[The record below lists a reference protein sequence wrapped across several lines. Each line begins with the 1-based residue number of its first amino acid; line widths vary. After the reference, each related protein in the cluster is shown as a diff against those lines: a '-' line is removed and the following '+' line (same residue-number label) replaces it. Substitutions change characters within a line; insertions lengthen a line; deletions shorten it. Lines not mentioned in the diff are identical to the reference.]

1 MQFPMVNLMPIGPP
15 PEPIVKEDG
24 KEWYPG
30 PAMRKHLMALRAELA
45 RVEYDRDRWK
55 LQALGPQKQ

>member
-1 MQFPMVNLMPIGPP
+1 MPIGPP